1 MDRFDKAGSGLA
13 SIKPE
18 GYMVIYD
25 SFSTLLPF
33 LMKGCR
39 GVVYKNQ
46 PLSRKEYTMLLI
58 KQQPYYGG

>member
-1 MDRFDKAGSGLA
+1 MDSFDKVGFGLA

-33 LMKGCR
+33 LMKGCS
-39 GVVYKNQ
+39 GVVYKNKM
-46 PLSRKEYTMLLI
+46 LTRKEYTMLLI
-58 KQQPYYGG
+58 KQQPFYGG